1 MKSTKTS
8 SGRATPKGAPQ
19 VFGVAPR
26 PSANRASPPSS
37 YVDPDNFA
45 AAVQVLLRAREELLT
60 AADRADFAARKAGT
74 PIRTQDVR
82 VKIEALSAE
91 VRRIER
97 IIMDSAAEEFQNRG
111 SQGGQLAQS
120 IGTIKRGRRADLV
133 YGDEEGSDVEG
144 CFPLNPRS
152 ARLRGLQDV
161 FGRSQWARATRENVG
176 YARGLNRRGLTTGM
190 DLVFTAKRTP
200 AAPKQAPLKGGSSS
214 GKEARDWLL
223 KMSPADIAKFTVA
236 ELSKMLADIT
246 SLGSFDITEKDF
258 QVLVL
263 IIDALKVALRG
274 DSNAAAKVLDEF
286 GAKNMEILLSNIR
299 QRLLFDTAYYSPED
313 RKLADHMLEEF
324 SLLVRQA
331 LQSPG
336 YYENEHALQTFLR
349 DNPIT
354 VSILLLQPSTPPP
367 SSKLLALLAGRI
379 LPDPGASRILN
390 LKSSPGKTARMLL
403 LDALETDQKNG
414 GDSVERYLF
423 DNLSNPFWPS
433 PDIRQ
438 NALLISHKF
447 PSVGDVRGDVN
458 DERTADMFHAA
469 VVERFNSNKRDVL
482 DLFKSAV
489 EGKFSNSGAS
499 FTEEGQFAMAHILSM
514 LMNEQSMLQQGK
526 DVPVSYATHFENFI
540 LNGGNYNLQNLD
552 FRKFIGFVG
561 SIGQSRLAGAEIMI
575 GLNSYLASK
584 GGASLLSNPVAPASV
599 IGVLVDAIR
608 DETARRNGNNNAIV
622 EFLVGAALVAGAAA
636 FAPEA
641 LAAAATAGLVLS
653 EVQKRAAVEVSKN
666 MARQVAKNASKALA
680 PSTQDLQSLR
690 SQMQVL
696 YSLNIFSTLSDQMK
710 TEMLNDPKI
719 KPFVVGSAIQPPL
732 VGSFA
737 LFEGKRREVTENDR
751 QQFGFRITYYISPT
765 NSSVLA
771 FSNAFINQFVG

>member
-200 AAPKQAPLKGGSSS
+200 SAPKQAPIKGGSSS

-438 NALLISHKF
+438 NALLISHRF

-458 DERTADMFHAA
+458 DERTADMFLAA
-469 VVERFNSNKRDVL
+469 VVGRFNTNKRDVL

-489 EGKFSNSGAS
+489 EGKLSNNGAS

-514 LMNEQSMLQQGK
+514 LMNEQSMLRQGTNG
-526 DVPVSYATHFENFI
+526 PNSFLYEFEQMI
-540 LNGGNYNLQNLD
+540 QSEEGGWFGGLD
-552 FRKFIGFVG
+552 RASFGKFVG
-561 SIGQSRLAGAEIMI
+561 SIGQSDLAGAALMT
-575 GLNSYLASK
+575 GMAHYLRSK
-584 GGASLLSNPVAPASV
+584 GSAELLTQPEIAGEL
-599 IGVLVDAIR
+599 IGTMIDFIR
-608 DETARRNGNNNAIV
+608 DEARDRERTKTQLLEFFIGATLAVGVAAYGPVALGAVVTKEVTAGVV
-622 EFLVGAALVAGAAA
+622 ELAKTSVKQAAKLAAEYAKSTQKSSSALESEMKILFTLNVYAAL
-636 FAPEA
+636 PES
-641 LAAAATAGLVLS
+641 T
-653 EVQKRAAVEVSKN
+653 KKK
-666 MARQVAKNASKALA
+666 MA
-680 PSTQDLQSLR
+680 QD
-690 SQMQVL
+690 
-696 YSLNIFSTLSDQMK
+696 STLSPFIKDGEIRM
-710 TEMLNDPKI
+710 PKLGEVYVDGNSRM
-719 KPFVVGSAIQPPL
+719 VVGVPFL
-732 VGSFA
+732 
-737 LFEGKRREVTENDR
+737 E
-751 QQFGFRITYYISPT
+751 
-765 NSSVLA
+765 
-771 FSNAFINQFVG
+771 QFVARVSFHAPPGTDVIRRFGSAFFLRLRGEG

>member
-8 SGRATPKGAPQ
+8 SGRVTSRVSPQ

-26 PSANRASPPSS
+26 ALVSRAAPPSS

-60 AADRADFAARKAGT
+60 AADRADFAARRAGT

-82 VKIEALSAE
+82 VKIDALSAE

-111 SQGGQLAQS
+111 SRGGQLTQS
-120 IGTIKRGRRADLV
+120 IGTIKRGRQVEAVD
-133 YGDEEGSDVEG
+133 GDEEGSDVEG
-144 CFPLNPRS
+144 FVSADQRS
-152 ARLRGLQDV
+152 GRLWNLRDV
-161 FGRSQWARATRENVG
+161 FGRSLWARATKENVS
-176 YARGLNRRGLTTGM
+176 YSRGLNRRGLAIGM
-190 DLVFTAKRTP
+190 DLVFATKRTP
-200 AAPKQAPLKGGSSS
+200 APKQTPAKGGSSS
-214 GKEARDWLL
+214 GKEDRDLLL
-223 KMSPADIAKFTVA
+223 KMSPADVAKLTVA
-236 ELSKMLADIT
+236 ELSRMLAAIT
-246 SLGSFDITEKDF
+246 SLGSFEVTEKDF
-258 QVLVL
+258 QALVL

-274 DSNAAAKVLDEF
+274 DPNAAAKVLDEF

-324 SLLVRQA
+324 SLLVRLA

-403 LDALETDQKNG
+403 LDALELDQKNG

-423 DNLSNPFWPS
+423 DNLSSPFWPS

-438 NALLISHKF
+438 NALLISHKS

-458 DERTADMFHAA
+458 DERTADMFLAA
-469 VVERFNSNKRDVL
+469 VVGRFNTNKRDVL
-482 DLFKSAV
+482 NLFKSAV
-489 EGKFSNSGAS
+489 EGKFSNNGAS

-514 LMNEQSMLQQGK
+514 LMNEQSMLRQGTSG
-526 DVPVSYATHFENFI
+526 PNSFLYEFEQMIQSEEGGWFGG
-540 LNGGNYNLQNLD
+540 LNRASFG
-552 FRKFIGFVG
+552 KFVG
-561 SIGQSRLAGAEIMI
+561 SIGQSDLAGAAIMT
-575 GLNSYLASK
+575 GMAHYLRSK
-584 GGASLLSNPVAPASV
+584 GSVELLSQPEIAGEL
-599 IGVLVDAIR
+599 IGTMIDFVR
-608 DETARRNGNNNAIV
+608 DEARDRERKKAQLLEFFMGATLAVGVAAYGPVLLGAAVAKEVTAGIV
-622 EFLVGAALVAGAAA
+622 ELAKTSVKQAAKLAAEYAESMQKSSSALESEMKVLFTLNVYAAL
-636 FAPEA
+636 PES
-641 LAAAATAGLVLS
+641 TK
-653 EVQKRAAVEVSKN
+653 EK
-666 MARQVAKNASKALA
+666 MAR
-680 PSTQDLQSLR
+680 D
-690 SQMQVL
+690 
-696 YSLNIFSTLSDQMK
+696 STLSPFIKDGEIRMPRLG
-710 TEMLNDPKI
+710 EMYMDGNSRMVVSV
-719 KPFVVGSAIQPPL
+719 PFLEQFVARVSFHVPPGTDVVRRFGSAFFL
-732 VGSFA
+732 RLRG
-737 LFEGKRREVTENDR
+737 EG
-751 QQFGFRITYYISPT
+751 
-765 NSSVLA
+765 
-771 FSNAFINQFVG
+771 